1 MTSNIID
8 IQSEARNRFI
18 ALYGTFESSLN
29 GQKKHPFHQMRKMAA
44 QNLEKLS
51 FPTLRDENWKYT
63 SLSRLLQPKYHLPQ
77 VADEKLVN
85 VPEFIA
91 NNSECIL
98 VCVNGE
104 FQPGL
109 SKIENLEK
117 GLTILPTPKALE
129 DERFYP
135 VFQDHFNAVSLH
147 SHDIFSQ
154 LALAFSNGGIFIHV
168 EINTRIEKPLH
179 LINIYHTPEEA
190 LFTSPVLFTYV
201 SRGASLNMVESHVG
215 NPSANSQWESLHCCL
230 NHLILKENASLGFFK
245 IQELPENQYMVHNGR
260 AEQWRDS
267 VFTAFTLDTG
277 GRMIRNNLSVLHK
290 GQNAT
295 SNLYGINI
303 GKGEQH
309 TDNQTLIDHAIPHCQ
324 SNEWYKSILNDSA
337 RGVFNGKVLVQKDA
351 QKTNAFQQN
360 NTILLSEKARMD
372 SKPQLEIF
380 ADDVRCSHGATIG
393 QLDEEAIFYLRS
405 RGLSKDDAR
414 NMLQLAF
421 LEEIAGFIT
430 QNEVREFL
438 LKRVRHQFKNQ

>member
-1 MTSNIID
+1 MTSKIAD

-18 ALYGTFESSLN
+18 ALYSTFESSLN
-29 GQKKHPFHQMRKMAA
+29 GQKNHPFHQIRKMAA
-44 QNLEKLS
+44 QNLERLS

-63 SLSRLLQPKYHLPQ
+63 SVSRLLQPKYHLPQ

-85 VPEFIA
+85 VPAFIA
-91 NNSECIL
+91 KKNECIL

-104 FQPGL
+104 FQPCL
-109 SKIENLEK
+109 SNIENLEQ

-129 DERFYP
+129 DDRFHP
-135 VFQDHFNAVSLH
+135 VFKDHFISGSQH
-147 SHDIFSQ
+147 SDDIFAQ
-154 LALAFSNGGIFIHV
+154 LSLAFSNGGIFIHV
-168 EINTRIEKPLH
+168 ENNTRIEKPVH
-179 LINIYHTPEEA
+179 IVNIYHSPEETT
-190 LFTSPVLFTYV
+190 LSSPILFTYV
-201 SRGASLNMVESHVG
+201 SRGASLNIVESHVG
-215 NPSANSQWESLHCCL
+215 NPSADSQSESLHCCY
-230 NHLILKENASLGFFK
+230 NHMILKENASLGFFK
-245 IQELPENQYMVHNGR
+245 IQELPENQYMVHNGMV
-260 AEQWRDS
+260 EQWRDS

-277 GRMIRNNLSVLHK
+277 GRMVRNNLSVVHK

-309 TDNQTLIDHAIPHCQ
+309 TDNQTLMDHAIPHCQ

-337 RGVFNGKVLVQKDA
+337 RGVFNGKVLVRKDA

-372 SKPQLEIF
+372 TKPQLEIF

-405 RGLSKDDAR
+405 RGLSREEAR
-414 NMLQLAF
+414 NLLQLAF
-421 LEEIAGFIT
+421 LEEIAGFISKD
-430 QNEVREFL
+430 EIREL
-438 LKRVRHQFKNQ
+438 ILERVRHQFENH